1 MQYIEISGLV
11 IVLLTQ
17 IVIIAITFQSL
28 RERVKVLEEKSV
40 KDLDY
45 REIILKVESK
55 LDLLYDL
62 YRKEHID

>member
-1 MQYIEISGLV
+1 MQYIEVSGLV